1 MKFFRLDLLT
11 LLISLFILN
20 SCKNENTLGLAVDP
34 SKQLSGTIIDTA
46 TVITTTTAIDSVL
59 TTGIDKT
66 PLAYFQDPV
75 FGTTQANIATVL
87 NLPGNAA
94 YSLPTGTVT
103 IDSALLVMRYQSS
116 FYGDSLT
123 STYTA
128 NVYQLDAKPASST
141 AYYYINPYGTG
152 NPAASTNANLFNH
165 GPDVIGSKT
174 FNCRPNSSL
183 KIYDLVKGAK
193 DTLKKVPAQLR
204 IPISKNFITSNLFG
218 ASTTTLSSNTIFANQ
233 VRGLYVELD
242 KNKTTGVG
250 GNMYFN
256 IDSSHVDVYIRTN
269 NAGTI
274 DTSIVSLP
282 LSNHSAQILHSFS
295 TDITN
300 ALANSKSQPN
310 TTQEMVYLQGLGG
323 LRVKV
328 SFPYLKNIIK
338 SLGSDV
344 VLNRAELVVTAAPGT
359 TIPFAP
365 QPKLSLY
372 RYDIAHVRTEVPDA
386 LGGSG
391 VSYVDP
397 RFVSVAAFGGF
408 YNNTQQAYH
417 FLVTGYIEDLLRG
430 KTVDYGTYIEPVDIT
445 NISTVDYN
453 ATAQTA
459 ARTVAIGGVTNK
471 NSPNYQYRMRLNI
484 IYTKINK

>member
-20 SCKNENTLGLAVDP
+20 GCKNENTLGLAVDP
-34 SKQLSGTIIDTA
+34 SKQLSGSMIDTA
-46 TVITTTTAIDSVL
+46 TVITTTVPVDSVL
-59 TTGIDKT
+59 TTGIAKT
-66 PLAYFQDPV
+66 PLAYFKDPV
-75 FGTTQANIATVL
+75 FGTTEANIATVL
-87 NLPGNAA
+87 NLPGNVA

-128 NVYQLDAKPASST
+128 NVYQLAAKPSSST
-141 AYYYINPYGTG
+141 TYYSNHNTANP
-152 NPAASTNANLFNH
+152 NDNLFK
-165 GPDVIGSKT
+165 PDPSGSLIGSKT
-174 FNCRPNSSL
+174 FNCRPNTVL
-183 KIYDLVKGAK
+183 KIYDIVKGAK

-218 ASTTTLSSNTIFANQ
+218 ASTTTLSSNTIFTNQ
-233 VRGLYVELD
+233 VKGLFITLD

-256 IDSSHVDVYIRTN
+256 IDSSHVDVYIRAN

-282 LSNHSAQILHSFS
+282 LSNHSAQILHTYS

-300 ALANSKSQPN
+300 ALANSTSQPN
-310 TTQEMVYLQGLGG
+310 TTQETVYFQGLGG

-344 VLNRAELVVTAAPGT
+344 VLNRAELVVTAAPGS
-359 TIPFAP
+359 TIPFVP

-386 LGGSG
+386 MGGTG
-391 VSYVDP
+391 ATFVDP
-397 RFVSVAAFGGF
+397 RFVSVGAFGGY

-417 FLVTGYIEDLLRG
+417 FIVTGYIEDLLRG
-430 KTVDYGTYIEPVDIT
+430 KTVDYGTYIEPVDTT

-453 ATAQTA
+453 ATAETA

-484 IYTKINK
+484 IYTKINQ